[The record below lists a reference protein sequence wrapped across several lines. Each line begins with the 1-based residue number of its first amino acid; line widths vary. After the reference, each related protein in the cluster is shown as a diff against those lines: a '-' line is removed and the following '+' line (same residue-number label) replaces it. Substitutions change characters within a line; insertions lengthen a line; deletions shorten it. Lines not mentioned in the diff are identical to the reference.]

1 MTRAISVGILSL
13 SLAASA
19 AAQAPPGSRILG
31 RSIGGGFHLV
41 PGTQISEQTVTLKFG
56 DSDDRPDFTVEFVTR
71 IAEHRPAGPGVVDLI
86 VTQLQREDDAP
97 VTALQVDGQTR
108 PMPTRLKAR
117 RSIASTMSFDDFVE
131 LTRSATL
138 IERAFDTDLVFSAG
152 QLRILRSIVA
162 SWTRQAQP

>member
-1 MTRAISVGILSL
+1 MTRAMAVGILGL

-19 AAQAPPGSRILG
+19 GAQAPPGGRILG
-31 RSIGGGFHLV
+31 RSIGGGFRRV
-41 PGTQISEQTVTLKFG
+41 PGTQVSEQTVTLKFG
-56 DSDDRPDFTVEFVTR
+56 DSDDRPDFTIEFVTR
-71 IAEHRPAGPGVVDLI
+71 IADHRPADPGVVDLI

-97 VTALQVDGQTR
+97 MMALRVDGQAR
-108 PMPTRLKAR
+108 QMPTRLKAR